1 MSRPNL
7 IQQPVE
13 PSECALAIG
22 VPITRE
28 AFLRDLEK
36 PDLKDY
42 ASHFKRA
49 NFLSGVSSEY
59 YGDLFEASAKV
70 ARRVCDEVEAL
81 GVSVVRWADLSNLS
95 KLLSQFKVV
104 TLVTHWCFME
114 LGPED
119 ILDLHQLW
127 MSLSTPSGRV
137 HLAVARA
144 VSEEDPTLLAATN
157 ATQLESTDIRLRLAN
172 ALTTIVAASHRP
184 YKTSDETMGA
194 ETGGASNKVLERLT
208 RVELE
213 QSFAGL
219 IAPGKS
225 VEFSDCM
232 RGVNEIVAGVPATFD
247 GLLDLTTCNSV
258 ILGKAIK
265 SSRPNCVV
273 AMNRYGTPLHVRMP
287 LYKLV
292 IEDLARRPA
301 PYADT
306 LSRFHKN

>member
-1 MSRPNL
+1 MSRPHL
-7 IQQPVE
+7 IQQPVK
-13 PSECALAIG
+13 PSDCALAVG

-28 AFLRDLEK
+28 AFVRDLEK
-36 PDLKDY
+36 PALKDY
-42 ASHFKRA
+42 ASHFKQL
-49 NFLSGVSSEY
+49 NFLSGVSNEY
-59 YGDLFEASAKV
+59 YADLFEASAKV

-81 GVSVVRWADLSNLS
+81 GVCVVRAADLGDLSNL
-95 KLLSQFKVV
+95 LARFKVI
-104 TLVTHWCFME
+104 TIVTHWRFMK
-114 LGPED
+114 LRPED
-119 ILDLHQLW
+119 ILDIHQLW
-127 MSLSTPSGRV
+127 ESLATPASRV
-137 HLAVARA
+137 HSAVARA
-144 VSEEDPTLLAATN
+144 LSKEDPTLLAA
-157 ATQLESTDIRLRLAN
+157 ASSSQVDSADFRLRLAG
-172 ALTTIVAASHRP
+172 ALTSVVVASHRA
-184 YKTSDETMGA
+184 YKVSDNSSETESVPA
-194 ETGGASNKVLERLT
+194 PNEVLERLT
-208 RVELE
+208 RIELE

-232 RGVNEIVAGVPATFD
+232 RGVSEIVASVPKGFS

-273 AMNRYGTPLHVRMP
+273 AMNRYETPLHVRMP

-292 IEDLARRPA
+292 IEELARSPS